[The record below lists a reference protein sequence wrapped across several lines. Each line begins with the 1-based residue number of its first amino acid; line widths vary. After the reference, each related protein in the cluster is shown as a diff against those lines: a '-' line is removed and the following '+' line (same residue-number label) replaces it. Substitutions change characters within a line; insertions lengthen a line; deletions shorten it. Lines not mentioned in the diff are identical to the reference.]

1 MDGDKIK
8 AILDMPEPRQSQS
21 EIRSFLGAV
30 GFYRR
35 WLSNYSEMAA
45 PLVELLSGK
54 EKKVSPE
61 RWTAR
66 QSEAVTALKKA
77 ITRYPVTVEAIRSE
91 EADLRR
97 DRRLRL
103 RYRWVFISIPRGTP
117 STVCG
122 PIH

>member
-1 MDGDKIK
+1 MFLVRLLEVLSTENMYLNCDKSHVFCKYVKFLGCVCGNNVIAMDGDKIK

-54 EKKVSPE
+54 EKKGE
-61 RWTAR
+61 TNG
-66 QSEAVTALKKA
+66 
-77 ITRYPVTVEAIRSE
+77 
-91 EADLRR
+91 
-97 DRRLRL
+97 RLVVDTNIK
-103 RYRWVFISIPRGTP
+103 Y
-117 STVCG
+117 
-122 PIH
+122 